1 MGGLV
6 LVPPS
11 PGVLDNELLRP
22 VRHDDTTHLMMR
34 SSGTHTLGVHPLLV
48 GFAKIIEGGF
58 IGLADCFS

>member
-34 SSGTHTLGVHPLLV
+34 SSGTHTLGVHLLV
-48 GFAKIIEGGF
+48 GFAKIIEGG
-58 IGLADCFS
+58 LADCFS